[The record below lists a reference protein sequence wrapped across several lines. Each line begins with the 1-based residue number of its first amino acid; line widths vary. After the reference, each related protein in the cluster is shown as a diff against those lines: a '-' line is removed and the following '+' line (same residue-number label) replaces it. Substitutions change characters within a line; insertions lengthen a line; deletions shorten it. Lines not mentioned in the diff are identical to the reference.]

1 MRIFFLWVYFLCF
14 LLPISVTAQEGNPL
28 EKIKE
33 FSSTTQQLEILGEA
47 INKNQMA
54 QPALLYAFAR
64 AYDSIAKIDQSQEAK
79 INAINFNGNAHYA
92 NEDYDKAIEYYIEAI
107 SLLEQKEISMKLSQ
121 IYNNLAGCYR
131 VSNDFTNTEKYF
143 RKALE
148 IGVALG
154 NKKWVANINNNLAV
168 VYMDNHLFKEA
179 DAKYQAALDIY
190 AQTNDTLMMGIT
202 YMNQGN
208 SRISSKAYPQ
218 AIDRYVKAQE
228 YVPYEM
234 VPLLH
239 AVSQTGIGIALTK
252 QGKFNKA
259 KPFLDKGTEIA
270 KSINHSEQL
279 MESYSALSDYY
290 SKTEDYKNA
299 FELSAVSQ
307 QLRDSI
313 KTNEQNKNLSDA
325 LAKYEGEKKDLQLQT
340 LAFEKEKETRHKE
353 RFIFLSLAAIL
364 LASFIGFFFVKNRSK
379 NKLLASQKQT
389 LETTLGQK
397 DVLLKEIHHRVK
409 NNLQVISSLLSL
421 QQRQLNDP
429 KASQAIQVGRDRV
442 KAMSLI
448 HQNLYQD
455 TNLIGVEADEYIDNL
470 AHSLVNTYK
479 TEDKEIR
486 IKTDVSAIKL
496 DIDTI
501 IPLGLIINELISN
514 SLKYAFKNQASG
526 EIAISLNEDGQSLH
540 LRVMDNGVGLPED
553 FSVENN
559 TSLGYRLIKAFSD
572 KLKGTLQVDSK
583 KGNTSI
589 SIAIKDYKLA

>member
-1 MRIFFLWVYFLCF
+1 MRIYFLWAYSLCF
-14 LLPISVTAQEGNPL
+14 FFSISIYAQEENPL

-33 FSSTTQQLEILGEA
+33 LTTTTQQLKALGDA
-47 INKNQMA
+47 LNKNQMA
-54 QPALLYAFAR
+54 QPALLYSYAR
-64 AYDSIAKIDQSQEAK
+64 AYDSIAKIDQSEEAL

-92 NEDYDKAIEYYIEAI
+92 NEDYDKAIEYYIQAI
-107 SLLEQKEISMKLSQ
+107 PLLEQKEVSMMLSLV
-121 IYNNLAGCYR
+121 YNNLAGCYR
-131 VSNDFTNTEKYF
+131 VSNDFPNTEKYF
-143 RKALE
+143 NKALE
-148 IGVALG
+148 IGTQLDD
-154 NKKWVANINNNLAV
+154 KKWVANISNNLAV
-168 VYMDNHLFKEA
+168 VYMDNQLYEKA
-179 DAKYQAALDIY
+179 DAKYQVAIDIY
-190 AQTNDTLMMGIT
+190 AQVKDTLMMGIT

-208 SRISSKAYPQ
+208 SRISSKDYAE
-218 AIDRYVKAQE
+218 AIDRYTKAQE
-228 YVPYEM
+228 YVPYKM

-239 AVSQTGIGIALTK
+239 AVSQTGIGIALTGLD
-252 QGKFNKA
+252 QFNEA
-259 KPFLDKGTEIA
+259 KPYLDKGAEIA
-270 KSINHSEQL
+270 KTINHSEQL

-290 SKTEDYKNA
+290 SKTKDYKNA

-313 KTNEQNKNLSDA
+313 KTTEENKNLSDA
-325 LAKYEGEKKDLQLQT
+325 LAKYEGEKKDLQLQK

-353 RFIFLSLAAIL
+353 RFIFLSLVAIL
-364 LASFIGFFFVKNRSK
+364 LASFIGFFSMKNRSK

-389 LETTLGQK
+389 LETTLSQK

-455 TNLIGVEADEYIDNL
+455 TNLIGVEADQYINNL

-479 TEDKEIR
+479 TEDKEIA
-486 IKTDVSAIKL
+486 IHIDVSAIKL

-514 SLKYAFKNQASG
+514 SLKYAFMDQASG
-526 EIAISLNEDGQSLH
+526 EISISLKEEGQALH
-540 LRVMDNGVGLPED
+540 LKVTDNGIGLPED

-572 KLKGTLQVDSK
+572 KLKATLQVTSK

-589 SIAIKDYKLA
+589 SIAIRDYKLN

>member
-1 MRIFFLWVYFLCF
+1 LRIIFLWIYFLCF
-14 LLPISVTAQEGNPL
+14 LLPTNVTAQEGNPL

-33 FSSTTQQLEILGEA
+33 LSTTTEQLKILGDA

-54 QPALLYAFAR
+54 QPALLYSYAK
-64 AYDSIAKIDQSQEAK
+64 AYDSIAKIDQSEDAK

-107 SLLEQKEISMKLSQ
+107 HLLEPKESSMKLSQ

-143 RKALE
+143 NKALE
-148 IGVALG
+148 IVVALDD
-154 NKKWVANINNNLAV
+154 NKWVANINNNLAV
-168 VYMDNHLFKEA
+168 VYMDNHLFKKA

-208 SRISSKAYPQ
+208 SRISSEDYTQ
-218 AIDRYVKAQE
+218 AIDRYEKAQE
-228 YVPYEM
+228 YVPYAM

-239 AVSQTGIGIALTK
+239 AVSQTGIGTALTA
-252 QGKFNKA
+252 QNKYTEA
-259 KPFLDKGTEIA
+259 KPYLDKGTEIA

-279 MESYSALSDYY
+279 MESYSALSEYY

-299 FELSAVSQ
+299 FELSTVSQ

-313 KTNEQNKNLSDA
+313 KTNEENKNLSDA
-325 LAKYEGEKKDLQLQT
+325 LAKYEGEKKDLQLQK
-340 LAFEKEKETRHKE
+340 LAFEEEKETRHKE

-364 LASFIGFFFVKNRSK
+364 LASFIGFFFIKNRSK

-389 LETTLGQK
+389 LETTLDEK
-397 DVLLKEIHHRVK
+397 EVLLKEIHHRVK
-409 NNLQVISSLLSL
+409 NNLQVVSSLLSL

-455 TNLIGVEADEYIDNL
+455 TNLIGVEADQYIDNL

-514 SLKYAFKNQASG
+514 SLKYAFKDQASG
-526 EIAISLNEDGQSLH
+526 EISISLKEEGPSLQ
-540 LRVMDNGVGLPED
+540 LNVMDNGIGLPEG

-559 TSLGYRLIKAFSD
+559 TSLGYRLIKAFCD
-572 KLKGTLQVDSK
+572 KLKATLQVDSK
-583 KGNTSI
+583 KGETSI
-589 SIAIKDYKLA
+589 SISIKDFKLA